1 MPAQEKLRVAIIG
14 AGIGGLVLAAA
25 MEYLDTDKSLDITI
39 YEASSTVA
47 EIGAGINFW
56 PRGWEIMKNVGL
68 EQTLLNL
75 LPIPPNDKTSVV
87 FQIRKADESQGT
99 HVKDLKMRGGSI
111 RFHRAQLQQALLGRV
126 SGQVHISHRLLSYE
140 ERAEDV
146 FLRFQNG
153 KTATCDVLI
162 GMDGIK
168 STVRKAFLA
177 SQGLSKSP
185 SWNPVW
191 SGTVAY
197 RGLVAAEALEAEL
210 PGHRAVK
217 TPMMYFGKLKHVIT
231 YPVSCDRYVNVVAFH
246 TDLAKEGITYE
257 GPTSVNCT
265 QEEVLK
271 TFAGWEEE
279 VRALLRCIKQPTK
292 WMIQALV
299 PMDRYARGRVILAG
313 DAAHAM
319 TPHQGAG
326 AGQAVEDAYILA
338 SLFSQ
343 RIKNKASVQSIADI
357 FNTTRCPAG
366 NKVLEGSRQSGML
379 QELVAP
385 GLENVKEGDTV
396 AHEKLLEVADAL
408 AALWGWVWLESAEG
422 DRKRALAMLN
432 RPMFQAH
439 L

>member
-1 MPAQEKLRVAIIG
+1 MPTQEKLRVAIIG
-14 AGIGGLVLAAA
+14 GGIGGLVLAVA
-25 MEYLDTDKSLDITI
+25 MEHMDAEKTLEITI

-68 EQTLLNL
+68 ERTLLEL
-75 LPIPPNDKTSVV
+75 LPFAPDEQMRVI
-87 FQIRKADESQGT
+87 FQIRKADEPQGSYI
-99 HVKDLKMRGGSI
+99 KDLKMRGGSI

-126 SGQVHISHRLLSYE
+126 SSQVHLSHRLLSYE
-140 ERAEDV
+140 EAAQDV
-146 FLRFQNG
+146 VLRFQNG

-168 STVRKAFLA
+168 STVRKDFLA

-197 RGLVAAEALEAEL
+197 RGLVATEALEAEL
-210 PGHRAVK
+210 PGHRAVRG
-217 TPMMYFGKLKHVIT
+217 PMMYLGKLKHVIA

-246 TDLAKEGITYE
+246 TDPAKEGITYE
-257 GPTSVNCT
+257 GPTSINCT
-265 QEEVLK
+265 QEEVMNA
-271 TFAGWEEE
+271 FGGWEEE

-292 WMIQALV
+292 WIIQALV
-299 PMDRYARGRVILAG
+299 PMDRYAKGRVILAG

-343 RIKNKASVQSIADI
+343 RNKANASVQTISDI
-357 FNTTRCPAG
+357 FNTIRCPAG
-366 NKVLEGSRQSGML
+366 NKVLEGSRQSGRL
-379 QELVAP
+379 TQLVAP
-385 GLENVKEGDTV
+385 GLDNVKEGDTV
-396 AHEKLLEVADAL
+396 AHEKLVEVADAL
-408 AALWGWVWLESAEG
+408 AALWDWVWLESAEG
-422 DRKRALAMLN
+422 DRQRALEMLN